1 MTFCDDYEPLRDKI
15 REYNS
20 RELVFASI
28 SLLHKLDKMSVG
40 EWNYY
45 LPWQILLLTKWTI
58 SEYTSIKKLRTLD
71 EQAFN
76 RLIAKLQ
83 KLFDLYPSDALS
95 LYSKHQLPKFLRQTA
110 FQQFWLQ
117 KAGHITTE
125 KMARQLI
132 LFLPS
137 SLEKQGKIKYVLG
150 QHIKEFL
157 PNDQELLPYLSE
169 VSDNLIQDMVKRF
182 VI

>member
-1 MTFCDDYEPLRDKI
+1 MTFYDDYEPLRDKI

-71 EQAFN
+71 E
-76 RLIAKLQ
+76 
-83 KLFDLYPSDALS
+83 
-95 LYSKHQLPKFLRQTA
+95 
-110 FQQFWLQ
+110 
-117 KAGHITTE
+117 
-125 KMARQLI
+125 
-132 LFLPS
+132 
-137 SLEKQGKIKYVLG
+137 
-150 QHIKEFL
+150 
-157 PNDQELLPYLSE
+157 
-169 VSDNLIQDMVKRF
+169 
-182 VI
+182 